1 MSIFGVIL
9 VHIQSK
15 CGKIWT
21 RITPNTDTFHAVYLL
36 PVKLDAQLYRR
47 NHDENSSSVAY
58 FTYFF
63 FVWLNSVYLSY
74 FESSILN
81 QCLRKQ
87 ISLLK
92 LIDLSELNFWTG
104 RLSHRSLYHRG
115 MTWNLVY
122 DVVIFQLF

>member
-9 VHIQSK
+9 VRIQSK

-74 FESSILN
+74 FESSIWN